1 MIITKAHN
9 GHLHASH
16 AWPNTHGR
24 DRIYT
29 FYIHSTIVMWP
40 LSVKFSKPPLKK
52 DILISLSPDDA
63 TPPWFLQA
71 FYYSPRGSYPVR
83 RLHNVGIPES
93 LDDNPIKNWTLNLS
107 FLFGQLVI
115 HNHCCLDE
123 YSSYGSSIF
132 GLLLSP
138 WEDVQYWIVYCLEI
152 NPDCSPA
159 TIISQYWLCVQ
170 VNCPEPPH
178 FK

>member
-16 AWPNTHGR
+16 AWANTHGR

-71 FYYSPRGSYPVR
+71 FYYSPCDSYSVR

-123 YSSYGSSIF
+123 YSLILRKFNFWFVVVPLRGCSVLDCILPRNQSWLFASYNNKSI
-132 GLLLSP
+132 L
-138 WEDVQYWIVYCLEI
+138 IVCA
-152 NPDCSPA
+152 S
-159 TIISQYWLCVQ
+159 
-170 VNCPEPPH
+170 
-178 FK
+178 